1 MQKANHKNTYYFSHD
16 CNARNDEKI
25 LVMRSI
31 YGLEGYAMYFMI
43 IEILREQA
51 DFKLKD
57 TKYLPNALAVQLG
70 TDVETVQKFL
80 DDCCDEFNLFVRKDG
95 FIYSESLNRR
105 MGIVNEISK
114 KRKEAASK
122 RWENMQNECKC
133 NANAYSLHTENEKT
147 ACKSDANALQNPKNG
162 MQKNANKIK
171 ENKIKDIYNNNKQEK
186 ENKIKEKEI
195 KEKEK
200 KEKEKKEKS
209 FSALSGNLDE
219 GEKPPDELGQ
229 FLKDTV
235 FKYTF

>member
-70 TDVETVQKFL
+70 TDVETIQKFL
-80 DDCCDEFNLFVRKDG
+80 KDCCDEFNLFVQKDG

-105 MGIVNEISK
+105 MGIIDEISK

-122 RWENMQNECKC
+122 RWELMQNECKC

-147 ACKSDANALQNPKNG
+147 VCKSNANALQNPKNA
-162 MQKNANKIK
+162 MQNNANKIK
-171 ENKIKDIYNNNKQEK
+171 ENKIKENKSKDIYNN
-186 ENKIKEKEI
+186 IKEKEN
-195 KEKEK
+195 K
-200 KEKEKKEKS
+200 KEKEKKEKD
-209 FSALSGNLDE
+209 FSALSGNLGE
-219 GEKPPDELGQ
+219 TEKPPDELGQ

>member
-70 TDVETVQKFL
+70 TDVETFQKFL

-105 MGIVNEISK
+105 MGIVDEISK

-133 NANAYSLHTENEKT
+133 NANAYSLHTKNEKT
-147 ACKSDANALQNPKNG
+147 ACKSDAIALQNPKNA
-162 MQKNANKIK
+162 MQKNANEIKENKIK
-171 ENKIKDIYNNNKQEK
+171 ENKIDIYRR
-186 ENKIKEKEI
+186 KEK
-195 KEKEK
+195 
-200 KEKEKKEKS
+200 KEKKEKS
-209 FSALSGNLDE
+209 FSALSGNLGE
-219 GEKPPDELGQ
+219 SEKPPDELGQ

>member
-70 TDVETVQKFL
+70 TDVETIQKFL
-80 DDCCDEFNLFVRKDG
+80 NDCCDEFNLFVREDG

-105 MGIVNEISK
+105 MGIIDEISK

-147 ACKSDANALQNPKNG
+147 ACKSNANALQNPKNA

-171 ENKIKDIYNNNKQEK
+171 ENKIKENKIKDIDIYNN
-186 ENKIKEKEI
+186 
-195 KEKEK
+195 K

-209 FSALSGNLDE
+209 FSALSGNLGE
-219 GEKPPDELGQ
+219 SEKPPDELGQ
-229 FLKDTV
+229 LLRDTV

>member
-1 MQKANHKNTYYFSHD
+1 MQKANHKNIYYFSHD

-70 TDVETVQKFL
+70 TDVETIQKFL

-105 MGIVNEISK
+105 MGIVDEISK

-133 NANAYSLHTENEKT
+133 NANAYSLHTEIEKT
-147 ACKSDANALQNPKNG
+147 ACKSNANALQNSKNA
-162 MQKNANKIK
+162 MQNDANKIK
-171 ENKIKDIYNNNKQEK
+171 ENKIK
-186 ENKIKEKEI
+186 ENKIIKEKEN
-195 KEKEK
+195 
-200 KEKEKKEKS
+200 KKEKS
-209 FSALSGNLDE
+209 FSALSGNLGE
-219 GEKPPDELGQ
+219 SEKPPDELGQ
-229 FLKDTV
+229 LLRDTV

>member
-70 TDVETVQKFL
+70 TDIETVQKFL

-105 MGIVNEISK
+105 MGIVDEISK

-122 RWENMQNECKC
+122 RWENMQNECKS
-133 NANAYSLHTENEKT
+133 NANAYSLHAENEKT
-147 ACKSDANALQNPKNG
+147 VCKSNAIALQNSKNG
-162 MQKNANKIK
+162 MQNNANKIK
-171 ENKIKDIYNNNKQEK
+171 ENKIK
-186 ENKIKEKEI
+186 ENKIKDIDIYHK
-195 KEKEK
+195 KEKENK

-209 FSALSGNLDE
+209 FSALSGNLGE
-219 GEKPPDELGQ
+219 NEKPPDELGQ

>member
-1 MQKANHKNTYYFSHD
+1 MQRANHKNTYYFSHD

-70 TDVETVQKFL
+70 TDVEIVKKFL
-80 DDCCDEFNLFVRKDG
+80 DDCCNEFNLFVREDG

-105 MGIVNEISK
+105 MGIIDEISK
-114 KRKEAASK
+114 KRKEAAAK

-133 NANAYSLHTENEKT
+133 NANAYGLHAENEKSV
-147 ACKSDANALQNPKNG
+147 CKSNANAMQNS
-162 MQKNANKIK
+162 KNAMQNDTNKIK
-171 ENKIKDIYNNNKQEK
+171 ENKIKENKSKDIYNN
-186 ENKIKEKEI
+186 IKEKEN
-195 KEKEK
+195 K
-200 KEKEKKEKS
+200 KEKEKKEKD
-209 FSALSGNLDE
+209 FSALSGNLGE
-219 GEKPPDELGQ
+219 TEKPPDELGQ